1 MFNRLRDFFLRA
13 QMKRL
18 LKLVTETLYSEDF
31 NFEAFLNR
39 INRNS
44 SRLEHLQTYAAIH
57 VAGELAEPIVRRDV
71 DVAINTLRSFTWE
84 LDQSSEPGATMDALK
99 ESAQIAWLERTNAIL
114 ETKLA
119 WKMDEYS
126 YDGMIY
132 QIQKAKKGPC
142 SSKEREKFQKLSVE
156 LRDAKGELE
165 SHLNE
170 QALKRS
176 TEEAIERMKEDIAL
190 EARPQTKE
198 ELDQERDE
206 LVDQIKQFIEESKG
220 RK

>member
-1 MFNRLRDFFLRA
+1 MFNRLRDYFLRA

-18 LKLVTETLYSEDF
+18 MKLVTENLYSEVSFD
-31 NFEAFLNR
+31 AFLNR
-39 INRNS
+39 INPNS
-44 SRLEHLQTYAAIH
+44 HRLELLHTYAAIL
-57 VAGELAEPIVRRDV
+57 VAGELTEPMVRKDV
-71 DVAINTLRSFTWE
+71 DVAINTLRSLTWE
-84 LDQSSEPGATMDALK
+84 LDQSSEPEAIMEVLE
-99 ESAQIAWLERTNAIL
+99 ESAQIAWLERRNAIL
-114 ETKLA
+114 EAKLA

-126 YDGMIY
+126 YEGMIY

-142 SSKEREKFQKLSVE
+142 SSKERQKFQKLSNE

-165 SHLNE
+165 NHLSE
-170 QALKRS
+170 QSLKRA
-176 TEEAIERMKEDIAL
+176 TEEAIERMQEDIAL

-206 LVDQIKQFIEESKG
+206 LVDQIKQSIEESKG